1 MKKLFYLFAMALPL
15 AFCASS
21 CDDDDDLPDVE
32 ISVAFSGCQ
41 NVDGTLFVVQGDT
54 LSIDSVTVTN
64 LEKGKAAV
72 LTSATYYWDAVCLGT
87 AIVQPYSF
95 KIATSTL
102 TAVGEHLLQIE
113 TPILAV
119 DKSAAVGIVSY
130 NVQVVADSLDI
141 PGDSVSDP
149 IVQAPNLV
157 VD

>member
-1 MKKLFYLFAMALPL
+1 
-15 AFCASS
+15 
-21 CDDDDDLPDVE
+21 
-32 ISVAFSGCQ
+32 
-41 NVDGTLFVVQGDT
+41 
-54 LSIDSVTVTN
+54 
-64 LEKGKAAV
+64 
-72 LTSATYYWDAVCLGT
+72 VCLGT